1 MPLLA
6 LYNCGIFNCIPGSGV
21 DCLQFLSQRTAGVG
35 NLLTLQSA
43 VLALFF
49 YATTHVQDEQ

>member
-1 MPLLA
+1 MGMVKIA
-6 LYNCGIFNCIPGSGV
+6 FPGSGV
-21 DCLQFLSQRTAGVG
+21 DCLQLRTAGVG